1 MNVFRTYTNKYK
13 SIVLLVLILLTSNTM
28 DAQTIYDKNGAMF
41 TYRIKGDDWQS
52 HPLREVV
59 STVPLYEFRPIT
71 PIHHIMGSV
80 KSAPSNP
87 YFVISDV
94 IES

>member
-1 MNVFRTYTNKYK
+1 MNVFRTYTNKYKYK

-52 HPLREVV
+52 HPLRE
-59 STVPLYEFRPIT
+59 
-71 PIHHIMGSV
+71 
-80 KSAPSNP
+80 
-87 YFVISDV
+87 
-94 IES
+94 

>member
-1 MNVFRTYTNKYK
+1 MID
-13 SIVLLVLILLTSNTM
+13 SISICS
-28 DAQTIYDKNGAMF
+28 
-41 TYRIKGDDWQS
+41 YRIKEDDWRS

-71 PIHHIMGSV
+71 PIHHIMGAV

-87 YFVISDV
+87 YFVIPDV